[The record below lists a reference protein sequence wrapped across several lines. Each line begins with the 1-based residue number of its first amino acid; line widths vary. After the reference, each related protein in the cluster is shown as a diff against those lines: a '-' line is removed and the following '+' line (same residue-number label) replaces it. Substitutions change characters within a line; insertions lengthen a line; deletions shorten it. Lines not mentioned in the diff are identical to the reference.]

1 MAVVRRVV
9 ARLSDGG
16 RRPQHP
22 LASRGAI
29 RYAGAMRH
37 ATLLLLAALVT
48 VPARAANAPGA
59 FAPYEDLVQVLAD
72 LTWHLKDDV
81 YRYPPP
87 RDPTGHDLYR
97 LSLERLK
104 SWEQR
109 FPSRMRD
116 VTSFGRAQAL
126 ERVREYAAA
135 ADAYRQVAA
144 MPASPL
150 AARAKEGADRATAFA
165 TAAAMPETGR
175 DLAARVT
182 TLRAKLD
189 AWGKLIERWTGTPYE
204 SIALV
209 EEERVETIAA
219 EAVVDHQ
226 DELDEG
232 PATAERSLRFL
243 VQKHADSKNLPSHIL
258 RLADLYAQLTRQYVA
273 AHDRPLAFDAEAFTS
288 RADQALEMYR
298 KVATWDGVPEKL
310 EGQGRFAAFD
320 AYKSSTLARFE

>member
-1 MAVVRRVV
+1 M
-9 ARLSDGG
+9 RL
-16 RRPQHP
+16 
-22 LASRGAI
+22 ATRGP
-29 RYAGAMRH
+29 
-37 ATLLLLAALVT
+37 TLLLLAALVA

-59 FAPYEDLVQVLAD
+59 FAPYEDLVQVMAD
-72 LTWHLKDDV
+72 LTWHLKDDL

-97 LSLERLK
+97 LTLERLK

-109 FPSRMRD
+109 FPSRLRD
-116 VTSFGRAQAL
+116 VTAFGRAEAL

-144 MPASPL
+144 IPASPL
-150 AARAKEGADRATAFA
+150 AERAKTGAERASAFA
-165 TAAAMPETGR
+165 AAAAMPETGR
-175 DLAARVT
+175 DLSARIT

-189 AWGKLIERWTGTPYE
+189 AWGKVIERWAATPYE

-219 EAVVDHQ
+219 AAVVDHQ
-226 DELDEG
+226 DELDDG
-232 PATAERSLRFL
+232 PGTAERSLRFL

-258 RLADLYAQLTRQYVA
+258 RLADLYAALTRDYVA
-273 AHDRPLAFDAEAFTS
+273 THDRPLAFDAEAFTS

-320 AYKSSTLARFE
+320 AYKTAVLARFE